1 MRESAASRTRT
12 LGWQSSPGLRE
23 RMRAETGPTN
33 SSPSAPVTALDRRR
47 SEASRANKRV
57 ISGKVLIDTMERG
70 AEKKLGGSEAEGINS
85 FD

>member
-23 RMRAETGPTN
+23 RMKAETGPTN
-33 SSPSAPVTALDRRR
+33 SSPSAPAPAPALDRRR

-57 ISGKVLIDTMERG
+57 ISGKVLIGTMERG
-70 AEKKLGGSEAEGINS
+70 AEKKLGGSEALRE
-85 FD
+85 